1 MAETVKIKL
10 LKSTPIGN
18 AGDVVDVPK
27 PLAEQMCQ
35 WRKLHDGHKE
45 VDYRQAMLASEK
57 EPEPVVETAAQ
68 ALAAGKKNVVET
80 PKEEAEPAAPAS
92 PGDTTSEGARS
103 KKNGK
108 SGS

>member
-1 MAETVKIKL
+1 VAETVKIKL

-18 AGDVVDVPK
+18 AGDVVEVPK

-35 WRKLHDGHKE
+35 WRKIHDGHKE
-45 VDYRQAMLASEK
+45 VDYRNAMPADEK
-57 EPEPVVETAAQ
+57 EPEPVIETAAQ

-80 PKEEAEPAAPAS
+80 PKETKEVTNELS
-92 PGDTTSEGARS
+92 G
-103 KKNGK
+103 KKAK